1 MTFGESLVFLVA
13 LLSILYCWSWPGLT
27 TDFESVDVGEVLDI
41 LKIIET
47 GTSRFLLKLTRYG

>member
-1 MTFGESLVFLVA
+1 MA
-13 LLSILYCWSWPGLT
+13 LQYHIYILDCWSWPGLT
-27 TDFESVDVGEVLDI
+27 TDFASVDVGEVLDI